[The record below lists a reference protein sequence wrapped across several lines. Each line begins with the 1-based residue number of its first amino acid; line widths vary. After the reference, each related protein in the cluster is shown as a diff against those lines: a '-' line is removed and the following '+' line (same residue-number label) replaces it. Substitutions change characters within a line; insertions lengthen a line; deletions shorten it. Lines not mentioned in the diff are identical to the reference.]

1 MIKQIVL
8 LPVRL
13 YDKCSNVLFE
23 ISITPETIT
32 LMPINMNTHNNENN
46 LFEIIL
52 CNSTF
57 GINTIPIFF
66 PLTFLIIKNELVC
79 DNFYIFQILSSHNDL
94 DFLNQLL
101 IQINKHNKTHF
112 KLYNNMNTS
121 YLINILKLH
130 TNDSSLI
137 DSDNINT
144 LINKTFY
151 RITRYLNFCFAIMIE
166 NSISN
171 VASTSKLL
179 QIINLIKQYKINF
192 YGNTLTI
199 EEHIEHI
206 MNPALIKRKRYYF
219 YEKDNKV
226 LKIYIEK
233 QNTFKDSITAYPSKY
248 RNHAT
253 TKNLLTVL
261 IINDYYKLF
270 DIAAKVLYKK
280 NPMIYNLMIN
290 IIHNNMDGYIGM
302 DIINAKSNL
311 LIKCISN
318 NVSFNKFKNII
329 DKENFNEILLNELF
343 DNHSYPINYDKR
355 TINEHFAKILY
366 YCFKFNENI
375 MNVNLNTKLKSVIIF
390 LIKIYKSLLKE
401 DHSILYISRL
411 YTDTLVYQIFK
422 IILSE
427 DTYGIF
433 NNIPQVEIIKQKF
446 INNLILI
453 HILNNLSWTTIS
465 KQLVSFKFVIGLKDV
480 CKDLILSDGKL
491 NKHHTYNMDNR
502 LKKIIIDPLL
512 MFNYLKKENDFYKWI
527 MSFKEHI
534 MKIFNNMIT
543 LDNSEFKKLSQILYT
558 YSKIKNQSLQDT
570 YYKKLLHI
578 LKENN
583 KIVLFNDRINI
594 KFKDIFKNIN
604 INLGFMARDIVNE
617 ESISVSISDDHTINS
632 SNDSITIE
640 KLKRKYYK
648 YKGKYL
654 EIKCS
659 MTETN
664 NYNNITTEL

>member
-8 LPVRL
+8 LPVKV

-23 ISITPETIT
+23 VSITSETII
-32 LMPINMNTHNNENN
+32 LVPINMNTYNNNENN
-46 LFEIIL
+46 FFEIIL
-52 CNSTF
+52 YNSSF

-66 PLTFLIIKNELVC
+66 PLTFIIIKNELVC
-79 DNFYIFQILSSHNDL
+79 DNFYIFHVLSSHNDL
-94 DFLNQLL
+94 DFINQLL
-101 IQINKHNKTHF
+101 IQINKHNTTNF
-112 KLYNNMNTS
+112 KLCNNMNIS
-121 YLINILKLH
+121 QLINILKLH
-130 TNDSSLI
+130 SNDISS
-137 DSDNINT
+137 DSENINT

-151 RITRYLNFCFAIMIE
+151 RIIRYLNFCFAIMFE
-166 NSISN
+166 NTISN

-179 QIINLIKQYKINF
+179 QIINLIKQHKINF

-206 MNPALIKRKRYYF
+206 MNPTLIKRKRYYF

-233 QNTFKDSITAYPSKY
+233 NNKYKDSLTVYPSKY
-248 RNHAT
+248 KNNAT
-253 TKNLLTVL
+253 IKNLLTVL

-270 DIAAKVLYKK
+270 DISTKVLYKK
-280 NPMIYNLMIN
+280 NPTIYNLMIN
-290 IIHNNMDGYIGM
+290 IIQNNKDGYIGM
-302 DIINAKSNL
+302 DIINTKNTL
-311 LIKCISN
+311 LVKCISN
-318 NVSFNKFKNII
+318 DISFNKFKNII
-329 DKENFNEILLNELF
+329 DKDTFNEEILNELF

-375 MNVNLNTKLKSVIIF
+375 MNINLNTKLKSIIIF

-401 DHSILYISRL
+401 DHAILYISRL
-411 YTDTLVYQIFK
+411 YTDILVYQIFK
-422 IILSE
+422 IILME
-427 DTYGIF
+427 DTYGLFI
-433 NNIPQVEIIKQKF
+433 NIPQLSIIKHKF
-446 INNLILI
+446 TNNIILI

-527 MSFKEHI
+527 ISFKEHI

-543 LDNSEFKKLSQILYT
+543 LDNNEFKKLSQILYT
-558 YSKIKNQSLQDT
+558 YSKIKNQSLQDV
-570 YYKKLLHI
+570 YYKKLLYI
-578 LKENN
+578 LKQNS
-583 KIVLFNDRINI
+583 KLVLFNDRINI